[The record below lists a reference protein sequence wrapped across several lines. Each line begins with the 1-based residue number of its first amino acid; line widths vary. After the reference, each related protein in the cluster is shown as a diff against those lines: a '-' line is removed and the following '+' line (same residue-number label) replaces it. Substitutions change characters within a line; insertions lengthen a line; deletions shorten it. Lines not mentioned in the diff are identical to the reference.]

1 MSTFTQGVGEERMN
15 VNEDVAESVGVG
27 WRCVGVGCRG
37 VSLRGMADPP
47 N

>member
-27 WRCVGVGCRG
+27 WSSVGVGSRG